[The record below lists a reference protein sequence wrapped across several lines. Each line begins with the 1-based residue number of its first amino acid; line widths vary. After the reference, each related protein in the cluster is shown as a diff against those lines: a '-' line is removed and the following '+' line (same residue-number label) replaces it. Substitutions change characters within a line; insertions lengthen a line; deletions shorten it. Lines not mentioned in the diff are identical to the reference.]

1 MHLAGRPQDP
11 LPSIYMYV
19 YLLLSHEDN
28 SVGHFSQNFK
38 YSFFAR
44 DLPGDPCSCKEM
56 LKMLLVCFC
65 LHNACPWV
73 FVLIIRQLVCEVGS
87 ATAINIPHTNHP
99 LFEYSPMGG
108 RKMPAGRWNAR

>member
-1 MHLAGRPQDP
+1 MHLSGRPQDP

-44 DLPGDPCSCKEM
+44 DLPGDPCSCKENAENVTCV
-56 LKMLLVCFC
+56 LLFTQC
-65 LHNACPWV
+65 L
-73 FVLIIRQLVCEVGS
+73 
-87 ATAINIPHTNHP
+87 P
-99 LFEYSPMGG
+99 LGIFANYPTISL
-108 RKMPAGRWNAR
+108 